1 MRIVIVE
8 DEAPIRE
15 GMEKILKK
23 LSPSYVLA
31 GKACDGLEGL
41 EVIRREKPDVVI
53 MDIRMP
59 DMDGL
64 TMLEKLREEGVTSK
78 AVILSAYSDFSYA
91 KRAMELGVSN
101 YLLKPVKIQELR
113 KVLQQMEE
121 EVREENSQETLLSLE
136 NIARSALTGILE
148 KTEETTAALEKK
160 YGVPAILKIY
170 LERISVTDLTFGYSE
185 EGAMVGLCRASKL
198 LYITTRGGNYAG
210 TPMETATPVLK
221 ALCTMYGIPEF
232 QCLDAEGLDDIRN
245 DKEALL
251 ADAARRAEALAEV
264 F

>member
-78 AVILSAYSDFSYA
+78 AVILSAYSEFFLCEA
-91 KRAMELGVSN
+91 CHGAGGE
-101 YLLKPVKIQELR
+101 Q
-113 KVLQQMEE
+113 
-121 EVREENSQETLLSLE
+121 LS
-136 NIARSALTGILE
+136 
-148 KTEETTAALEKK
+148 
-160 YGVPAILKIY
+160 
-170 LERISVTDLTFGYSE
+170 SE
-185 EGAMVGLCRASKL
+185 ACKNPGAS
-198 LYITTRGGNYAG
+198 
-210 TPMETATPVLK
+210 
-221 ALCTMYGIPEF
+221 
-232 QCLDAEGLDDIRN
+232 
-245 DKEALL
+245 
-251 ADAARRAEALAEV
+251 
-264 F
+264 

>member
-1 MRIVIVE
+1 MKP
-8 DEAPIRE
+8 PIRE

-91 KRAMELGVSN
+91 KRAMELGGE
-101 YLLKPVKIQELR
+101 Q
-113 KVLQQMEE
+113 
-121 EVREENSQETLLSLE
+121 LS
-136 NIARSALTGILE
+136 
-148 KTEETTAALEKK
+148 
-160 YGVPAILKIY
+160 
-170 LERISVTDLTFGYSE
+170 SE
-185 EGAMVGLCRASKL
+185 ACKNPGAS
-198 LYITTRGGNYAG
+198 
-210 TPMETATPVLK
+210 
-221 ALCTMYGIPEF
+221 
-232 QCLDAEGLDDIRN
+232 
-245 DKEALL
+245 
-251 ADAARRAEALAEV
+251 
-264 F
+264 